1 LIIATALLI
10 LVGCNPYKRISL
22 TGGEFYGRNKVF
34 KNLEDYDV
42 YVHDGDSVYQI
53 DDPVVNENK
62 EISPKI
68 LQKLSGRF

>member
-1 LIIATALLI
+1 MIIAAALLI
-10 LVGCNPYKRISL
+10 LVGWNPYKRISL
-22 TGGEFYGRNKVF
+22 TGGEFSGRNKVF

-42 YVHDGDSVYQI
+42 YVHDGNSVYQI
-53 DDPVVNENK
+53 ADPVVNENK